1 MVLARVCS
9 YDDVEPIGKNIMLN
23 LISEDSAFS
32 VLKIP
37 SFRRIWIAGGLSA
50 LVRWLDMLAI
60 GIFTYQ
66 LTEDA
71 GAVAFTFVV
80 RMFPRLLFGLFVGAL
95 SDRFNRKYLWVGALL
110 FVTTSYLL
118 LGLAI
123 AFADIK
129 YWQLLCFV
137 FLLAIGWSIEFPNR
151 KAIIADTVPD
161 QLLGR
166 AIGIEW
172 STDSLA
178 KIPGPLIA
186 GGLIAFIGAEWA
198 YLIGALIILVATAVA
213 STVVLEP
220 IARNTEDISSLNQVK
235 DGLRYVRFNRL
246 LLGALGV
253 TFVFNL
259 AFPAYNSLLPAIG
272 RDILNADPFQIGILG
287 ALEGLGAVLGSLW
300 IAQYAKEIRFSQIY
314 YAGTGW
320 FLICAAAFA
329 FSEIYLL
336 SAACIFL
343 LGFGFAAFAT
353 MQTTLLIRV
362 SSPEMRGRVLGAL
375 SFCIGLG
382 PLTAV
387 QIGPLVSYIGFQYGL
402 FVVLLEGAILLAAT
416 AYFFPTI
423 IQKLTTE
430 LIRQHGESAKTQ

>member
-1 MVLARVCS
+1 MVLAKVCS

-123 AFADIK
+123 AFTDIK

-161 QLLGR
+161 QLLGL
-166 AIGIEW
+166 
-172 STDSLA
+172 SL
-178 KIPGPLIA
+178 IHI
-186 GGLIAFIGAEWA
+186 
-198 YLIGALIILVATAVA
+198 
-213 STVVLEP
+213 
-220 IARNTEDISSLNQVK
+220 
-235 DGLRYVRFNRL
+235 
-246 LLGALGV
+246 
-253 TFVFNL
+253 
-259 AFPAYNSLLPAIG
+259 
-272 RDILNADPFQIGILG
+272 
-287 ALEGLGAVLGSLW
+287 
-300 IAQYAKEIRFSQIY
+300 
-314 YAGTGW
+314 
-320 FLICAAAFA
+320 
-329 FSEIYLL
+329 
-336 SAACIFL
+336 
-343 LGFGFAAFAT
+343 
-353 MQTTLLIRV
+353 
-362 SSPEMRGRVLGAL
+362 
-375 SFCIGLG
+375 
-382 PLTAV
+382 
-387 QIGPLVSYIGFQYGL
+387 
-402 FVVLLEGAILLAAT
+402 
-416 AYFFPTI
+416 
-423 IQKLTTE
+423 
-430 LIRQHGESAKTQ
+430 